1 MTISKLDYCQYLLST
16 QINYTLTNF
25 ADHAQEISHDQINRY
40 LGKDKLTPRL
50 VWELVKTDVI
60 PSVNG
65 YLLFDD
71 TVIDKNFSHDI
82 EGVKKQYS
90 GNAHGVVKGIGVVN
104 CVYLNP
110 ELEQYW
116 IIDYRIFDPDLD
128 GKTKLDHLSDMLN
141 NVLHSKQLNFK
152 TVLMDS
158 WYATRDMMLM
168 IEDIGKIYYC
178 PLKINRLVDDSGG
191 VEKYKP
197 IEKLTWSDSE
207 LKKGKRIKIKDFPK
221 EHKVQLFRV
230 AVATNRTDHIATNDM
245 ACSSSS
251 DAREV
256 CAKRWKIE
264 QFHRELKQTTGVE
277 KCQCRKARIQKNH
290 IACAMLVWVR
300 LKQIAYKTGQTVY
313 QIKHGLLDD
322 YLIEQLRNPR
332 VRMVG
337 A

>member
-25 ADHAQEISHDQINRY
+25 ADHNDKITHDQINHY

-50 VWELVKTDVI
+50 VWELVKTDVV

-82 EGVKKQYS
+82 EGVRKQYS

-116 IIDYRIFDPDLD
+116 IIDYRIFDPDID

-197 IEKLTWSDSE
+197 IEKLIWSDSE

-332 VRMVG
+332 VRMVS